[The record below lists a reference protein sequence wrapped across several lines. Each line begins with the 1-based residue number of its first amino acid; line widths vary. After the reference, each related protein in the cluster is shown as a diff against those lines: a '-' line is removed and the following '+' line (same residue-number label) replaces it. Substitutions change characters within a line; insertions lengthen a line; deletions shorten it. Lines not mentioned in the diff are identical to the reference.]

1 MESLLLDRTFSTQI
15 SRLHLSLPRSSSSAK
30 TCFRFRRIKCS
41 GQNSSSEN
49 ERALYITSSS
59 AASSLSRTSKNNNNT
74 VRAVQELMTDYYAVT
89 TNSSV
94 LVEEPVA
101 KEASGRDHGIGIAQ
115 YLQGKNY
122 FITGATGFLAKV
134 FIEKMLR
141 SAPTVGKI
149 YLLIKAEDEAA
160 ATERLQ
166 REIIDSE
173 LFICLKD
180 LCGETYQDFMLNKL
194 IPVAGNVC
202 EANLGMNADLAAEI
216 ANDVDVIVNSAANT
230 CFDERYDVA
239 LNTNTK
245 GPYRLLSFAKLCKKL
260 QLFMHVS
267 TAYVNGEREGVLL
280 EKPFMMGD
288 SIAVERAT
296 SDVERL
302 SSPVLDIE
310 AEINLAS
317 SVAAG
322 SNENDSMLMSQKMK
336 DLGIQ
341 RAKAYGWQNT
351 YVFTKAMGE
360 MILNS
365 TRGDVPV
372 VIMRPTVIESIA
384 KEPLPGW
391 IQGNRMLDPLILS
404 YGKGQ
409 LPGFSLDPQEI
420 IDVVPADMVVN
431 ATLAAMAK
439 HGKEA
444 EPGLNIYHISSALVN
459 PLLLDDVFNYSHEHF
474 TQSAVHDM
482 RGKKIDIE
490 RMKYFSSA
498 EKFSSYI
505 QDMTRRDLNGSLDA
519 AVPNNHKLSER
530 LETKCKRR
538 VDHFY
543 HLAKI
548 YEPYM
553 FYRGWFDS
561 SNTENLIQEM
571 SIEEQGKFWFNVR
584 NLNWKDY
591 FLNVHIPGLRKHVLK
606 K

>member
-160 ATERLQ
+160 ASERLQ

-267 TAYVNGEREGVLL
+267 TA
-280 EKPFMMGD
+280 
-288 SIAVERAT
+288 VERAT

-341 RAKAYGWQNT
+341 RLNIIT
-351 YVFTKAMGE
+351 
-360 MILNS
+360 ILNIYS
-365 TRGDVPV
+365 LIYLLRLK
-372 VIMRPTVIESIA
+372 MSH
-384 KEPLPGW
+384 LY
-391 IQGNRMLDPLILS
+391 QSRMLDPLILS

-505 QDMTRRDLNGSLDA
+505 QDMTRRDLNGSLDNA

-538 VDHFY
+538 VEHFY

-553 FYRGWFDS
+553 FYKGWFDS